1 MRMHTRG
8 EREAHYRGTVAGLV
22 LGGLLGFGLG
32 VLAVALAV
40 RL

>member
-1 MRMHTRG
+1 MMVTRA
-8 EREAHYRGTVAGLV
+8 EHEAHYRGTVAGLV

-32 VLAVALAV
+32 VLVVALAV